1 MDNND
6 ISDIIKKLSS
16 MINNES
22 SQNTSTQNSSNNN
35 STNMNS
41 EFSSNNIDMNTIL
54 KMQEIIKAMNSE
66 SHNSRSNLL
75 RSLKPY
81 LKQSRQDKVEQYIQ
95 LLNVEKIIK
104 LFNDNE
110 TNK

>member
-1 MDNND
+1 MDNSD
-6 ISDIIKKLSS
+6 ISDIIKRLSS
-16 MINNES
+16 IIGNES
-22 SQNTSTQNSSNNN
+22 SQDSTTQNSSKKESN
-35 STNMNS
+35 TKGS
-41 EFSSNNIDMNTIL
+41 EFTSNNIDMNTIL

-66 SHNSRSNLL
+66 SQNSRSNLL

-81 LKQSRQDKVEQYIQ
+81 LKPSRQDKVEQYIQ
-95 LLNVEKIIK
+95 LLNMEKIIK